1 MEFKRNKVA
10 TALACLLGA
19 SGVVWLPS
27 TFAQAVNPDV
37 PSSTRPPADIR
48 VDVTGSNIRRVEGE
62 GALPVQV
69 ITRQEIEQ
77 LGIQSAMGV
86 VDRLSANSSI
96 GGLNLQGSEGS
107 TGVGYAAASLR
118 GLGSARTLVL
128 LNGRRLANT
137 AFSGT
142 SVDINSIPLSAIERV
157 EVLTDGASAI
167 YGTDAIGGVIN
178 FILRKDFTG
187 VEASAYYGDS
197 EQGGGEAQR
206 YNVTAGWGDLSRDKF
221 NVFATAD
228 YSKTQAIAARQRN
241 FSKSAFIA
249 DAPGGLFDKTSG
261 NSIPGIVA
269 LPDAAASPGF
279 PACLPPFSFQV
290 PGRGE
295 QCRFDYA
302 SVIDIVPPSESWNLF
317 GSARWQFHPD
327 HQAFL
332 EASWSRT
339 ESTAKVSPS
348 PISSATIITGEP
360 VLTAPNSPVYPH
372 SLAAAHGVDGEPLEV
387 FYRSLELGPRTDFNK
402 IEQTRVVGG
411 VQGVLWGWDY
421 TAAINWSDSK
431 AKDEW
436 KAGWVRGTQ
445 LLSIL
450 NSGQINLFGF
460 NTPEAVDLMR
470 QALILGPIQENKATM
485 TDATVNASRE
495 IYRLPAGPLALAL
508 GGSYRHETFAQDS
521 SPILATGDVPGFG
534 GSIPPLPEVSR
545 NVWAVSAE
553 LNIPITKTLEGNVAL
568 RYDDYEDV
576 GNTTNP
582 KFSLRWQPME
592 QLLFR
597 GAWGTGFR
605 APSLPEL
612 FLPSYLSSTG
622 GTYDDPLRCPV
633 TNSPRDCGTQFNS
646 RFGGNSSLKPERSTN
661 WTLGF
666 VVEPTT
672 AFTVGAD
679 YYWVKVKDIIG
690 APPEGP
696 IFNNIPAAEAAGV
709 LVRYPVGSVGCPA
722 STTPGG
728 IPCPIQYAIQNNVNV
743 SQITTSGIDINSTIR
758 FPRTDWGQVKV
769 DFNGTYVYKWD
780 QDDGSGAG
788 IQHLVGTYAGNTAAI
803 VNGAGSTGAFP
814 RWKHNV
820 NFGWTLGPWSANL
833 NQLYVNGYTEPSDDT
848 PTRRVGS
855 YSIWG
860 INGSYTGFKN
870 WTLTLGVKNLWDTDP
885 PFTRQDRAFQIGYDP
900 YLTDPTGR
908 FYYGSVRYAF
918 K

>member
-1 MEFKRNKVA
+1 MSFQRKKVA
-10 TALACLLGA
+10 TALACLAGVGSAASLSGA
-19 SGVVWLPS
+19 Y
-27 TFAQAVNPDV
+27 AQTPTAP
-37 PSSTRPPADIR
+37 DIR
-48 VDVTGSNIRRVEGE
+48 VEVTGSNIRRVEGE

-77 LGIQSAMGV
+77 VGIQTAMGV
-86 VDRLSANSSI
+86 VDRLSSNSSI

-107 TGVGYAAASLR
+107 TGVGYASASLR

-157 EVLTDGASAI
+157 EVLTDGASAV

-187 VEASAYYGDS
+187 VEAFAYYGDS
-197 EQGGGEAQR
+197 EQGGGETQR
-206 YNVTAGWGDLSRDKF
+206 YNVTAGWGDLSRDRF
-221 NVFATAD
+221 NVFATVD
-228 YSKTQAIAARQRN
+228 WNKIKPIAAKQRS
-241 FSKSAFIA
+241 FSRSAFIENP
-249 DAPGGLFDKTSG
+249 PGGLFDKTSG
-261 NSIPGIVA
+261 NSFPGIVA

-279 PACLPPFSFQV
+279 PACAPPFSFAV

-302 SVIDIVPPSESWNLF
+302 SVIDIVPPSESWNVF

-327 HQAFL
+327 HQAFI
-332 EASWSRT
+332 EGSWSRT
-339 ESTAKVSPS
+339 ESTSRVSPS

-360 VLTAPNSPVYPH
+360 VLTTPSSPFYPH
-372 SLAAAHGVDGEPLEV
+372 ALAAAHGVDGEPLEV
-387 FYRSLELGPRTDFNK
+387 FWRSLELGPRTDFNT

-411 VQGVLWGWDY
+411 LQGVIAGWDY

-460 NTPEAVDLMR
+460 NTPEALALMR

-485 TDATVNASRE
+485 TDFTVNASRE
-495 IYRLPAGPLALAL
+495 IYQLPAGSMALAL
-508 GGSYRHETFAQDS
+508 GAAYRRETFQQDS
-521 SPILATGDVPGFG
+521 SPILATGAVPGFG
-534 GSIPPLPEVSR
+534 GRIPPLPEVKR

-553 LNIPITKTLEGNVAL
+553 LNVPITRTLEGNVAL
-568 RYDDYEDV
+568 RYDDYEDI
-576 GNTTNP
+576 GSTTNP
-582 KFSLRWQPME
+582 KFSLRWQPTR
-592 QLLFR
+592 QILVR
-597 GAWGTGFR
+597 GSWGTGFR

-633 TNSPRDCGTQFNS
+633 TNSPRDCGAQFNS
-646 RFGGNSSLKPERSTN
+646 QFGGNANLKPEKSTN
-661 WTLGF
+661 WTVGF
-666 VVEPTT
+666 VVEPTP
-672 AFTVGAD
+672 AFTFGAD
-679 YYWVKVKDIIG
+679 YWWIRVKDMIG

-696 IFNNIPAAEAAGV
+696 IFNDVVAAEAAGI
-709 LVRYPVGSVGCPA
+709 LVRFPAGSVGCPP

-728 IPCPIQYAIQNNVNV
+728 IPCPIQFAIQNNVNV
-743 SQITTSGIDINSTIR
+743 TEVTTSGVDINATVR

-769 DFNGTYVYKWD
+769 DLNGTYMIEWD
-780 QDDGSGAG
+780 QSDPSGT
-788 IQHLVGTYAGNTAAI
+788 QHLVGTYAGATATN
-803 VNGAGSTGAFP
+803 VQGAGSTGAFP
-814 RWKHNV
+814 RWKHNL
-820 NFGWTLGPWSANL
+820 NLGWTLGPWSANV
-833 NQLYVNGYTEPSDDT
+833 NQLYVHGYSEPSDDT
-848 PTRRVGS
+848 PTRRVGA

-870 WTLTLGVKNLWDTDP
+870 WTLTLGVKNLFDRDP

-908 FYYGSVRYAF
+908 FYYASVRYAF